1 MYNESTTN
9 NVNTYSGDF
18 GSRIVTD
25 VIGGPQEKIA
35 RYYTD
40 IKIPYIYPRS
50 DAKNAQSASIREFNI
65 LDDQDLETIS
75 SNSQLTSFDKDSD
88 AIEHANHIQNT
99 NFKII
104 QDSFSNINKYF
115 SKDSVDGI
123 LYDLGTCSTHF
134 DDASR
139 GFSFRHN
146 GPLDMRFDT
155 KKGKPLADWI
165 NKATEN
171 DIKEVLYKYG
181 DEKHAKLISR
191 NIVEYRNQNTLDSTL
206 QLANLIQEIYPDRK
220 NKIHPATKSFQAFRI
235 HLNDELTELSN
246 SLIHAKSL
254 VKKNGI
260 VVVISFHSLEDNI
273 VKNFFKAE
281 IKNYPKDIP
290 INNEEFKEFECI
302 AKKVRPSAKEIKLN
316 NRSRSAIMRVFKKL

>member
-1 MYNESTTN
+1 MLHFPVLLEES
-9 NVNTYSGDF
+9 VDFLVHKKEGSYIDCTYG
-18 GSRIVTD
+18 R
-25 VIGGPQEKIA
+25 GGHTQKI
-35 RYYTD
+35 
-40 IKIPYIYPRS
+40 
-50 DAKNAQSASIREFNI
+50 
-65 LDDQDLETIS
+65 LETIS

-88 AIEHANHIQNT
+88 AIEHANNIQNT

-206 QLANLIQEIYPDRK
+206 QLANLIQDIYPDKK

-254 VKKNGI
+254 LKKNGI

-302 AKKVRPSAKEIKLN
+302 AKKVRPSAKEIELN

>member
-1 MYNESTTN
+1 MLHFPVLLEESVDFL
-9 NVNTYSGDF
+9 VNKKEGSYIDCTYG
-18 GSRIVTD
+18 R
-25 VIGGPQEKIA
+25 GGHTQKI
-35 RYYTD
+35 
-40 IKIPYIYPRS
+40 
-50 DAKNAQSASIREFNI
+50 
-65 LDDQDLETIS
+65 LETIS

-88 AIEHANHIQNT
+88 AIEHANNIQNT

-155 KKGKPLADWI
+155 KKGKPLKDWI

-191 NIVEYRNQNTLDSTL
+191 NIVKYRNQNTLDSTL
-206 QLANLIQEIYPDRK
+206 QLANLIQDIYPDKK

-254 VKKNGI
+254 LKKNGI

-302 AKKVRPSAKEIKLN
+302 AKKVRPSAKEIELN

>member
-1 MYNESTTN
+1 MLHFPVLLEESIDFLVQKIDGN
-9 NVNTYSGDF
+9 FIDCTYG
-18 GSRIVTD
+18 R
-25 VIGGPQEKIA
+25 GGH
-35 RYYTD
+35 
-40 IKIPYIYPRS
+40 S
-50 DAKNAQSASIREFNI
+50 SAI
-65 LDDQDLETIS
+65 LDKL
-75 SNSQLTSFDKDSD
+75 NKNGHLTSFDKDPE
-88 AIEHANHIQNT
+88 AYEHAANISEN
-99 NFKII
+99 NFTPIHS
-104 QDSFSNINKYF
+104 SFNNINKYF
-115 SKDSVDGI
+115 SNNSVDGI

-146 GPLDMRFDT
+146 GPLDMRFDI

-191 NIVEYRNQNTLDSTL
+191 NIVEYRNKNTLDSTL
-206 QLANLIQEIYPDRK
+206 QLANLIQDVYPDKK

-254 VKKNGI
+254 LKKNGI

-302 AKKVRPSAKEIKLN
+302 AKKVRPSAKEIELN
-316 NRSRSAIMRVFKKL
+316 KRSRSAIMRVFKKL

>member
-1 MYNESTTN
+1 MLHFPVLLEESVDFL
-9 NVNTYSGDF
+9 VNKKDGSYIDCTYG
-18 GSRIVTD
+18 R
-25 VIGGPQEKIA
+25 GGHTQK
-35 RYYTD
+35 
-40 IKIPYIYPRS
+40 
-50 DAKNAQSASIREFNI
+50 I
-65 LDDQDLETIS
+65 LDTIS

-88 AIEHANHIQNT
+88 AIEHANNIQNT

-206 QLANLIQEIYPDRK
+206 QLANLIQDIYPDKK

-254 VKKNGI
+254 LKKNGI

-273 VKNFFKAE
+273 VKNFFKSE

-302 AKKVRPSAKEIKLN
+302 AKKVRPSAKEIELN

>member
-1 MYNESTTN
+1 MLHFPVLLEESVDFL
-9 NVNTYSGDF
+9 VNKKEGTYIDCTYG
-18 GSRIVTD
+18 R
-25 VIGGPQEKIA
+25 GGHTKKI
-35 RYYTD
+35 
-40 IKIPYIYPRS
+40 
-50 DAKNAQSASIREFNI
+50 
-65 LDDQDLETIS
+65 LETIS

-88 AIEHANHIQNT
+88 AIEHANNIKNT

-206 QLANLIQEIYPDRK
+206 QLANLIQDIYPDKK
-220 NKIHPATKSFQAFRI
+220 NKIHPATKSFQAFII
-235 HLNDELTELSN
+235 HLNDELNELSN
-246 SLIHAKSL
+246 SLTHAKSL
-254 VKKNGI
+254 LKKNGI

-302 AKKVRPSAKEIKLN
+302 AKKVRPSAKEIELN

>member
-1 MYNESTTN
+1 MLHFPVLLEESVDFL
-9 NVNTYSGDF
+9 VNKKEGSYIDCTYG
-18 GSRIVTD
+18 R
-25 VIGGPQEKIA
+25 GGHTQK
-35 RYYTD
+35 
-40 IKIPYIYPRS
+40 
-50 DAKNAQSASIREFNI
+50 I
-65 LDDQDLETIS
+65 LDTIS

-88 AIEHANHIQNT
+88 AIEHANNIQNT

-191 NIVEYRNQNTLDSTL
+191 NIVEYRIKNTLDSTL
-206 QLANLIQEIYPDRK
+206 QLANLIQDVYPDKK

-254 VKKNGI
+254 LKKNGI

-302 AKKVRPSAKEIKLN
+302 AKKVRPSAKEIELN

>member
-1 MYNESTTN
+1 MLHFPVLLEES
-9 NVNTYSGDF
+9 VDFLVHKKEGSYIDCTYG
-18 GSRIVTD
+18 R
-25 VIGGPQEKIA
+25 GGHTQK
-35 RYYTD
+35 
-40 IKIPYIYPRS
+40 
-50 DAKNAQSASIREFNI
+50 I
-65 LDDQDLETIS
+65 LDTIS

-88 AIEHANHIQNT
+88 AIEHANNIQNT

-165 NKATEN
+165 NKATES

-206 QLANLIQEIYPDRK
+206 QLANLIQDIYPDKK

-246 SLIHAKSL
+246 SLTHAKSL
-254 VKKNGI
+254 LKKNGI

-302 AKKVRPSAKEIKLN
+302 AKKVRPSAKEIELN

>member
-1 MYNESTTN
+1 MLHFPVLLEESVDFL
-9 NVNTYSGDF
+9 VNKKEGTYIDCTYG
-18 GSRIVTD
+18 R
-25 VIGGPQEKIA
+25 GGHTQKI
-35 RYYTD
+35 
-40 IKIPYIYPRS
+40 
-50 DAKNAQSASIREFNI
+50 
-65 LDDQDLETIS
+65 LETIS

-88 AIEHANHIQNT
+88 AIDHANNILNT

-139 GFSFRHN
+139 GFSFRQN
-146 GPLDMRFDT
+146 GPLDMRFNT
-155 KKGKPLADWI
+155 KKGEPLADWI
-165 NKATEN
+165 NRATEN

-206 QLANLIQEIYPDRK
+206 QLANLIQDIYPDKK

-235 HLNDELTELSN
+235 YLNDELTELSN

-254 VKKNGI
+254 LKKNGI

-302 AKKVRPSAKEIKLN
+302 AKKVRPSAKEIELN

>member
-1 MYNESTTN
+1 MLHFPVLLEESVDFL
-9 NVNTYSGDF
+9 VNKKEGSYIDCTYG
-18 GSRIVTD
+18 R
-25 VIGGPQEKIA
+25 GGHTQKI
-35 RYYTD
+35 
-40 IKIPYIYPRS
+40 
-50 DAKNAQSASIREFNI
+50 
-65 LDDQDLETIS
+65 LETIS

-88 AIEHANHIQNT
+88 AIEHANNIQNT

-115 SKDSVDGI
+115 SKNSVDGI

-155 KKGKPLADWI
+155 KKGKPLADWL

-206 QLANLIQEIYPDRK
+206 QLANLIQDIYPDKK

-246 SLIHAKSL
+246 SLTHAKSL
-254 VKKNGI
+254 LKKNGI

-273 VKNFFKAE
+273 VKNFFKSE

-302 AKKVRPSAKEIKLN
+302 AKKVRPSAKEIELN

>member
-1 MYNESTTN
+1 MLHFPVLLEESVDFLVTKNEGSYIDC
-9 NVNTYSGDF
+9 TYG
-18 GSRIVTD
+18 R
-25 VIGGPQEKIA
+25 GGHTQKILEK
-35 RYYTD
+35 
-40 IKIPYIYPRS
+40 
-50 DAKNAQSASIREFNI
+50 
-65 LDDQDLETIS
+65 IS
-75 SNSQLTSFDKDSD
+75 SNSKLTSFDKDSD
-88 AIEHANHIQNT
+88 AVEHAKNIQNA

-115 SKDSVDGI
+115 SNDSVDGI

-191 NIVEYRNQNTLDSTL
+191 NIVEYRNKNTLDSTL
-206 QLANLIQEIYPDRK
+206 QLANLIQDIYPDKK

-235 HLNDELTELSN
+235 HLNNELNELSN

-254 VKKNGI
+254 LKKNGI

-273 VKNFFKAE
+273 IKNFFKAE

-302 AKKVRPSAKEIKLN
+302 AKKVRPSAKEIELN

>member
-1 MYNESTTN
+1 MLHFPVLLEESVDFL
-9 NVNTYSGDF
+9 VNKKEGSYIDCTYG
-18 GSRIVTD
+18 R
-25 VIGGPQEKIA
+25 GGHTQKI
-35 RYYTD
+35 
-40 IKIPYIYPRS
+40 
-50 DAKNAQSASIREFNI
+50 
-65 LDDQDLETIS
+65 LETLT

-88 AIEHANHIQNT
+88 AIEHANNIQNT

-206 QLANLIQEIYPDRK
+206 QLAELIQDIYPDKK

-246 SLIHAKSL
+246 SLTHAKSL
-254 VKKNGI
+254 LKKNGI

-281 IKNYPKDIP
+281 IINYPKDIP

-302 AKKVRPSAKEIKLN
+302 AKKVRPSSKEIELN

>member
-1 MYNESTTN
+1 MLHFPVLLEESVDFL
-9 NVNTYSGDF
+9 VNKKEGNYIDCTYG
-18 GSRIVTD
+18 R
-25 VIGGPQEKIA
+25 GGHTQK
-35 RYYTD
+35 
-40 IKIPYIYPRS
+40 
-50 DAKNAQSASIREFNI
+50 I
-65 LDDQDLETIS
+65 LDTIS
-75 SNSQLTSFDKDSD
+75 SKSQLTSFDKDCD
-88 AIEHANHIQNT
+88 AIEHANNIQNT

-206 QLANLIQEIYPDRK
+206 QLANLIQDIYPDKK

-235 HLNDELTELSN
+235 HLNDELTELSS

-254 VKKNGI
+254 LKKNGI

-302 AKKVRPSAKEIKLN
+302 AKKVRPSAKEIELN

>member
-1 MYNESTTN
+1 MLHFPVLLEESVDFL
-9 NVNTYSGDF
+9 VNKKEGTYIDCTYG
-18 GSRIVTD
+18 R
-25 VIGGPQEKIA
+25 GGHTKKI
-35 RYYTD
+35 
-40 IKIPYIYPRS
+40 
-50 DAKNAQSASIREFNI
+50 
-65 LDDQDLETIS
+65 LETIS

-88 AIEHANHIQNT
+88 AIEHANNIKNT

-165 NKATEN
+165 NQATEN

-191 NIVEYRNQNTLDSTL
+191 NIVEYRNQNTLNSTL
-206 QLANLIQEIYPDRK
+206 QLANLIQDIYPDKR

-235 HLNDELTELSN
+235 HLNDELTELSK
-246 SLIHAKSL
+246 SLVHAKSL
-254 VKKNGI
+254 LKKNGI

-302 AKKVRPSAKEIKLN
+302 AKKVRPSAKEIELN
-316 NRSRSAIMRVFKKL
+316 KRSRSAIMRVFKKL

>member
-1 MYNESTTN
+1 
-9 NVNTYSGDF
+9 
-18 GSRIVTD
+18 
-25 VIGGPQEKIA
+25 
-35 RYYTD
+35 
-40 IKIPYIYPRS
+40 
-50 DAKNAQSASIREFNI
+50 
-65 LDDQDLETIS
+65 
-75 SNSQLTSFDKDSD
+75 
-88 AIEHANHIQNT
+88 
-99 NFKII
+99 
-104 QDSFSNINKYF
+104 
-115 SKDSVDGI
+115 
-123 LYDLGTCSTHF
+123 
-134 DDASR
+134 
-139 GFSFRHN
+139 
-146 GPLDMRFDT
+146 MRFDI

-191 NIVEYRNQNTLDSTL
+191 NIVEYRIKNTLDSTL
-206 QLANLIQEIYPDRK
+206 QLANLIQDVYPDKK

-254 VKKNGI
+254 LKKNGI
-260 VVVISFHSLEDNI
+260 IVVISFHSLEDNI

-302 AKKVRPSAKEIKLN
+302 AKKVRQSAKEIELN
-316 NRSRSAIMRVFKKL
+316 KRSRSAIMRVFKKL

>member
-1 MYNESTTN
+1 MLHFPVLLEESVDFL
-9 NVNTYSGDF
+9 VNKKEGSYIDCTYG
-18 GSRIVTD
+18 R
-25 VIGGPQEKIA
+25 GGHTQK
-35 RYYTD
+35 
-40 IKIPYIYPRS
+40 
-50 DAKNAQSASIREFNI
+50 I
-65 LDDQDLETIS
+65 LDTIS

-88 AIEHANHIQNT
+88 AIEHANNIQNT

-115 SKDSVDGI
+115 SKDSVNGI

-206 QLANLIQEIYPDRK
+206 QLANLIQDIYPDKK

-254 VKKNGI
+254 LKKNGI

-302 AKKVRPSAKEIKLN
+302 AKKVRPSAKEIELN

>member
-1 MYNESTTN
+1 MLHFPVLLEESVDFL
-9 NVNTYSGDF
+9 VNKKEGTYIDCTYG
-18 GSRIVTD
+18 R
-25 VIGGPQEKIA
+25 GGHTKKI
-35 RYYTD
+35 
-40 IKIPYIYPRS
+40 
-50 DAKNAQSASIREFNI
+50 
-65 LDDQDLETIS
+65 LETIS

-88 AIEHANHIQNT
+88 AIEHGNNIQNT

-206 QLANLIQEIYPDRK
+206 QLANLIQDIYPDKK

-254 VKKNGI
+254 LKKNGI

-302 AKKVRPSAKEIKLN
+302 AKKVRPSAKEIELN

>member
-1 MYNESTTN
+1 MLHFPVLLEESVDFL
-9 NVNTYSGDF
+9 VNKKEGTYIDCTYG
-18 GSRIVTD
+18 R
-25 VIGGPQEKIA
+25 GGHTKKI
-35 RYYTD
+35 
-40 IKIPYIYPRS
+40 
-50 DAKNAQSASIREFNI
+50 
-65 LDDQDLETIS
+65 LETIS
-75 SNSQLTSFDKDSD
+75 SNSQLSSFDKDSD
-88 AIEHANHIQNT
+88 AIEHANNIQNT

-206 QLANLIQEIYPDRK
+206 QLANLIQDIYPDKK

-254 VKKNGI
+254 LKKNGI

-302 AKKVRPSAKEIKLN
+302 AKKVRPSAKEIELN
-316 NRSRSAIMRVFKKL
+316 KRSRSAIMRVFKKL

>member
-1 MYNESTTN
+1 MLHFPVLLEESVDFL
-9 NVNTYSGDF
+9 VNKKEGSYIDCTYG
-18 GSRIVTD
+18 R
-25 VIGGPQEKIA
+25 GGHTQKI
-35 RYYTD
+35 
-40 IKIPYIYPRS
+40 
-50 DAKNAQSASIREFNI
+50 
-65 LDDQDLETIS
+65 LETIS

-88 AIEHANHIQNT
+88 AIEHGNNIKNT

-206 QLANLIQEIYPDRK
+206 QLANLIQDIYPDKK

-235 HLNDELTELSN
+235 YLNDELTELSN

-254 VKKNGI
+254 LKKNGI

-273 VKNFFKAE
+273 VKNFFKSE

-302 AKKVRPSAKEIKLN
+302 AKKVRPSAKEIELN

>member
-1 MYNESTTN
+1 MLHFPVLLEESVDFL
-9 NVNTYSGDF
+9 VNKKEGSYIDCTYG
-18 GSRIVTD
+18 R
-25 VIGGPQEKIA
+25 GGHTQKI
-35 RYYTD
+35 
-40 IKIPYIYPRS
+40 
-50 DAKNAQSASIREFNI
+50 
-65 LDDQDLETIS
+65 LETIS

-88 AIEHANHIQNT
+88 AIEHANNIENT

-155 KKGKPLADWI
+155 KKGKPLTDWI

-206 QLANLIQEIYPDRK
+206 QLANLIQDIYPDKK

-254 VKKNGI
+254 LKKNGI

-302 AKKVRPSAKEIKLN
+302 AKKVRPSAKEIELN

>member
-1 MYNESTTN
+1 MLHFPVLLEESVDFL
-9 NVNTYSGDF
+9 VNKKDGSYIDCTYG
-18 GSRIVTD
+18 R
-25 VIGGPQEKIA
+25 GGHTQKI
-35 RYYTD
+35 
-40 IKIPYIYPRS
+40 
-50 DAKNAQSASIREFNI
+50 
-65 LDDQDLETIS
+65 LETIS

-88 AIEHANHIQNT
+88 AIEHANNIQNT

-165 NKATEN
+165 NKATES

-206 QLANLIQEIYPDRK
+206 QLANLIQDIYPDKK

-254 VKKNGI
+254 LKKNGI

-302 AKKVRPSAKEIKLN
+302 AKKVRPSAKEIELN

>member
-1 MYNESTTN
+1 MLHFPVLLEESVDFL
-9 NVNTYSGDF
+9 VNKKEGTYIDCTYG
-18 GSRIVTD
+18 R
-25 VIGGPQEKIA
+25 GGHTKKI
-35 RYYTD
+35 
-40 IKIPYIYPRS
+40 
-50 DAKNAQSASIREFNI
+50 
-65 LDDQDLETIS
+65 LETIS

-88 AIEHANHIQNT
+88 AIEHANNIQNT

-115 SKDSVDGI
+115 RKDSVDGI

-191 NIVEYRNQNTLDSTL
+191 NIVEYRNQNTLNSTL
-206 QLANLIQEIYPDRK
+206 QLANLIQDIYPDKK

-246 SLIHAKSL
+246 SLVHAKSL
-254 VKKNGI
+254 LKKNGI

-302 AKKVRPSAKEIKLN
+302 AKKVRPSAKEIELN
-316 NRSRSAIMRVFKKL
+316 KRSRSAIMRVFKKL

>member
-1 MYNESTTN
+1 MLHFPVLLEESVDFL
-9 NVNTYSGDF
+9 VNKKEGSYIDCTYG
-18 GSRIVTD
+18 R
-25 VIGGPQEKIA
+25 GGHTQK
-35 RYYTD
+35 
-40 IKIPYIYPRS
+40 
-50 DAKNAQSASIREFNI
+50 I
-65 LDDQDLETIS
+65 LDTIS

-88 AIEHANHIQNT
+88 AIEHANNIQNT

-191 NIVEYRNQNTLDSTL
+191 NIVEYRNKNTLDSTL
-206 QLANLIQEIYPDRK
+206 QLANLIQDIYPDKK

-254 VKKNGI
+254 LKKNGI

-302 AKKVRPSAKEIKLN
+302 AKKVRPSAKEIELN

>member
-1 MYNESTTN
+1 MLHFPVLLEESVDFL
-9 NVNTYSGDF
+9 VNKKEGTYIDCTYG
-18 GSRIVTD
+18 R
-25 VIGGPQEKIA
+25 GGHTRKI
-35 RYYTD
+35 
-40 IKIPYIYPRS
+40 
-50 DAKNAQSASIREFNI
+50 
-65 LDDQDLETIS
+65 LETIS
-75 SNSQLTSFDKDSD
+75 SNSQLTSFDKDSY
-88 AIEHANHIQNT
+88 AIEHANSIQNT

-104 QDSFSNINKYF
+104 QDSFSNINEYF

-191 NIVEYRNQNTLDSTL
+191 NIVEYRNQNTFDSTL
-206 QLANLIQEIYPDRK
+206 QLAKLIQDIYPDK
-220 NKIHPATKSFQAFRI
+220 NNKIHSATKSFQAFRI
-235 HLNDELTELSN
+235 YINDELTELSN

-254 VKKNGI
+254 LKKNGI

-281 IKNYPKDIP
+281 IKNYPKDLP

-302 AKKVRPSAKEIKLN
+302 AKKVRPSAKEIELN

>member
-1 MYNESTTN
+1 MLHFPVLLEESVDFL
-9 NVNTYSGDF
+9 VNKKEGTYIDCTYG
-18 GSRIVTD
+18 R
-25 VIGGPQEKIA
+25 GGHTKKI
-35 RYYTD
+35 
-40 IKIPYIYPRS
+40 
-50 DAKNAQSASIREFNI
+50 
-65 LDDQDLETIS
+65 LETIS

-88 AIEHANHIQNT
+88 AIEHGNNIQNT

-171 DIKEVLYKYG
+171 DIKEILYKYG

-206 QLANLIQEIYPDRK
+206 QLANLIQDIYPDKK

-254 VKKNGI
+254 LKKNGI

-302 AKKVRPSAKEIKLN
+302 AKKVRPSAKEIELN
-316 NRSRSAIMRVFKKL
+316 KRSRSAIMRVFKKL